1 MTSSL
6 TAPANPDTEVPAPPV
21 AVSRLRLWLG
31 LVALSAVGVLV
42 ATPFLLPIVQHILA
56 GRKVPLSTGIVLA
69 LQGLQVVVFASLAA
83 AIGVWTAPRL
93 GLDAPL
99 LRARLG
105 GERVGRRL
113 LGLVPG
119 SVLAGT
125 LSAAAVLLLS
135 LALKSRLPAGVG
147 AFPEMSP
154 WATVTAAFYGA
165 IVEEILCRWGLLA
178 LFAFVLDRFGVSR
191 GTGFWVANVASALGF
206 GLLHLPAAFQLGM
219 RPTPYVLGYL
229 LLGNGVV
236 GLLCGWL
243 FRRRGLESAM
253 LAHGSADLWLHTVF
267 PVLGL

>member
-1 MTSSL
+1 MTSNM
-6 TAPANPDTEVPAPPV
+6 TAAGHSDAEVPTSPV
-21 AVSRLRLWLG
+21 AVSRFRLWLG
-31 LVALSAVGVLV
+31 LVVLAAVGVLL
-42 ATPFLLPIVQHILA
+42 ATPFLLPVLKHMLA
-56 GRKVPLSTGIVLA
+56 GRKLPLSTGTVLA

-83 AIGVWTAPRL
+83 AIGVWAGPSV

-99 LRARLG
+99 LRARLAG
-105 GERVGRRL
+105 KRVGRRL
-113 LGLVPG
+113 LGLVPD

-125 LSAAAVLLLS
+125 LSAAGVLLLS

-147 AFPEMSP
+147 AFPDMSP
-154 WATVTAAFYGA
+154 WATATAAFYGG

-178 LFAFVLDRFGVSR
+178 LFAFALDRLGVSR

-236 GLLCGWL
+236 GLVCGWL